1 MEEGLKPPSRNN
13 VIARWRRHR
22 EAEEAAQAEEAGAA
36 VAQPDRPAETAV
48 ARSPW
53 LERGLAH
60 AGRSPDIHLDN
71 AAEFHSKALKR
82 GCDQYGIDPM
92 YRPPGVPR

>member
-1 MEEGLKPPSRNN
+1 MQGIPR
-13 VIARWRRHR
+13 I
-22 EAEEAAQAEEAGAA
+22 
-36 VAQPDRPAETAV
+36 
-48 ARSPW
+48 
-53 LERGLAH
+53 
-60 AGRSPDIHLDN
+60 IHLDN